1 MITVEE
7 AKRLA
12 KKNLSRRRY
21 EHTCN
26 VRRLAVRLAEA
37 HGADVDKAALAALLH
52 DIAKELARDRLL
64 QIFAENAI
72 IAGDVTQRP
81 FPVWHGV
88 AAAILAETEYGVEDP
103 EILSA
108 IRCHTTGR
116 AGMTRLDKIIY
127 LADMASEERTYSEA
141 PALRAHAVQDL
152 DRACIEGLGLSIA
165 WLKAAGKPVD
175 EETLRAYAEQRAA
188 YYGNG

>member
-1 MITVEE
+1 
-7 AKRLA
+7 
-12 KKNLSRRRY
+12 
-21 EHTCN
+21 
-26 VRRLAVRLAEA
+26 
-37 HGADVDKAALAALLH
+37 
-52 DIAKELARDRLL
+52 
-64 QIFAENAI
+64 
-72 IAGDVTQRP
+72 
-81 FPVWHGV
+81 
-88 AAAILAETEYGVEDP
+88 
-103 EILSA
+103 
-108 IRCHTTGR
+108 
-116 AGMTRLDKIIY
+116 MTRLDKIIY